1 MKMTFPRL
9 IILLAL
15 LAMLVPSCA
24 CAITGQ
30 ELATLKEG
38 LFRANLG
45 IYTVYETCPTP
56 RRWRQTASCCSAEK
70 TPFPSLTS
78 RKFAR

>member
-30 ELATLKEG
+30 
-38 LFRANLG
+38 
-45 IYTVYETCPTP
+45 
-56 RRWRQTASCCSAEK
+56 
-70 TPFPSLTS
+70 
-78 RKFAR
+78 